1 MSLNPNAQS
10 FNPLEFTLAN
20 IFDTPQEYYQELNK
34 KDNIPPHY
42 PDAFETPKEFY
53 QQLNVNAK
61 PFVPVKQSVEDVF
74 EIPEERPVEELPF
87 EFRLKTSQ
95 GRKKVFNPN
104 TSRWIL
110 DTSTNRKRILQKQT
124 IKTKKKSQIKKKA
137 VQFKSKPTIRE
148 YIPEFVD
155 ESESPQSPEYQQ
167 GLTLEACKKYSRN
180 LSVDLSKVTPGRRS
194 QKVVFQSDKQL
205 ESLFPGPIDYNGIP
219 LKYITYISKG
229 SYGTVFKYSSGKD
242 VLPDGWTL
250 KQSSKDP
257 TQSYYVNESL
267 GKSQFKRPTNY
278 QTRHYEI
285 AVKTYNDPLDTE
297 IQLVN
302 DLNKHGKNG
311 VCNLI
316 NSTILNL
323 NYKGKVSK
331 VCAMDIMDGT
341 LSNIS
346 NITSI
351 DDKLSII
358 SQLIEY
364 FLCIKKNIGESINY
378 TDLKC
383 ANVLYKCFKHKQM
396 KLCIGDIGGLCN
408 KWSGAS
414 TYPPPEFLDQKF
426 MNCSESIV
434 VWGLGVIFLEL
445 LNYDTKQVFYWKS
458 ARKMTQLEFMRT
470 CVSEIDTIID
480 QYQLTNVFVNQIP
493 VSTILINMLNPVV
506 SDRFTLQQLN
516 RAFTVG
522 IPELIPPVSDS
533 SEDGF

>member
-10 FNPLEFTLAN
+10 FDPLEFTLAN
-20 IFDTPQEYYQELNK
+20 IFDTPQEYYQ
-34 KDNIPPHY
+34 
-42 PDAFETPKEFY
+42 
-53 QQLNVNAK
+53 QLNANAK
-61 PFVPVKQSVEDVF
+61 PFIPLKQNLEDVF
-74 EIPEERPVEELPF
+74 EIPEESSIEESPV

-110 DTSTNRKRILQKQT
+110 DTSTNRKRILQKQKL
-124 IKTKKKSQIKKKA
+124 KTKKKSQIKKKA

-148 YIPEFVD
+148 YIPEY
-155 ESESPQSPEYQQ
+155 ESPQSPEYQQ
-167 GLTLEACKKYSRN
+167 GLTLEACQKYSRN
-180 LSVDLSKVTPGRRS
+180 LSVDLSKVTPGRRT

-219 LKYITYISKG
+219 LKYITYISRG
-229 SYGTVFKYSSGKD
+229 SYGTVFKYSSGED
-242 VLPDGWTL
+242 VLPDGWTV

-257 TQSYYVNESL
+257 TKSYYVNESL
-267 GKSQFKRPTNY
+267 GKSQWERPINN
-278 QTRHYEI
+278 QTRNYEI

-323 NYKGKVSK
+323 NNKGRLSK

-346 NITSI
+346 NLTSI
-351 DDKLSII
+351 EDKLSII
-358 SQLIEY
+358 GQLIEY
-364 FLCIKKNIGESINY
+364 FLCIKKNVGESINY

-383 ANVLYKCFKHKQM
+383 ANILYKCFKHKQM

-414 TYPPPEFLDQKF
+414 TYPPPEFLDKHS

-445 LNYDTKQVFYWKS
+445 LNYDTKRVFYWES
-458 ARKMTQLEFMRT
+458 ARKMTQLEFMRA

-516 RAFTVG
+516 TLFTVG